1 MENNIYIPLDCGVT
15 LGVRTMNSRF
25 QVFEMIE
32 GQAPQNIGESLGT
45 VLDVVEALRHYDL
58 TQQEI
63 STLDEFVSAVKST
76 DNKIKEYFEYHSEY
90 LANTAM

>member
-1 MENNIYIPLDCGVT
+1 
-15 LGVRTMNSRF
+15 MNSRF

-32 GQAPQNIGESLGT
+32 GQAPQNIGESVGT

-76 DNKIKEYFEYHSEY
+76 NNKIKEYFEYHSEY

>member
-1 MENNIYIPLDCGVT
+1 
-15 LGVRTMNSRF
+15 MNSRF

-76 DNKIKEYFEYHSEY
+76 NNKIKEYFEYHSEY